1 MSRNI
6 RNRSV
11 TDGGVVVQSAPT
23 PTNATSQSGVSGAIG
38 RTNTKRVIVDGVTMY
53 EATDVYGDVHTHSSA
68 LELEA
73 ILVSSIDKKRKQE
86 AEEEKKKAEEALQQA
101 EEEERQADEDKR
113 VADENAKKWAE
124 WLAYRAQ
131 LEQQWA
137 DMDYG
142 DRQGGIDYG
151 DEFPIEIG
159 PDPEDPEPSDED
171 KWNPFS
177 KESLEGVH
185 EMHMSLLTADNA
197 ESFSDVMRYYEGKTY
212 DVGGVLAMPFL
223 DKFVR
228 KLTGSDKIAR
238 KFGKGRTKLFKRAAA
253 AMIIAD
259 MSRAIRTGD
268 PYEVLPRFETGSPFG
283 IGESGEYVSMPYLD
297 RLLRS
302 VNVVGAISR
311 GEPMKIRDL
320 PGMGEVSQDGESE
333 DFFPGMAN
341 AVGGILEGIKPG
353 QVSVGGMLPFQA
365 MTKFESHAKRVRSI
379 RGIRVLE
386 SDRYYTV
393 MYDPIAKITYVEWK
407 PTEDIRNITS
417 RDKMRSVGREWTE
430 DAIAALGARIP
441 AWSKRV
447 DHIKRKYG
455 MESDSVKHYGYS
467 RGAGIATHMG
477 GLGYGTGYFSSYMPS
492 KHSKSKMSGDALHDY
507 VINPLSYT
515 LMLRNALRK

>member
-6 RNRSV
+6 RKRSV
-11 TDGGVVVQSAPT
+11 TGGGDATQDGPKSP
-23 PTNATSQSGVSGAIG
+23 NATVQSGVSGAIG
-38 RTNTKRVIVDGVTMY
+38 RTSLKRTIVDGVTMY

-68 LELEA
+68 QDLEA
-73 ILVSSIDKKRKQE
+73 ILTSSIDRKRKQE
-86 AEEEKKKAEEALQQA
+86 AEEEKRKAEEAQKQA
-101 EEEERQADEDKR
+101 EEEKQQAEEDKR
-113 VADENAKKWAE
+113 VADENARRWAE
-124 WLAYRAQ
+124 WLAYRQ
-131 LEQQWA
+131 ELEQQWA

-142 DRQGGIDYG
+142 DRQGGIDFG
-151 DEFPIEIG
+151 DDLPIGIG
-159 PDPEDPEPSDED
+159 PDPEDPEPSTED

-177 KESLEGVH
+177 KASLEGVH

-197 ESFSDVMRYYEGKTY
+197 ESFSDVMRYYENKTY
-212 DVGGVLAMPFL
+212 DVGGILAMPFL

-228 KLTGSDKIAR
+228 KLTGSDKVAK

-283 IGESGEYVSMPYLD
+283 IGEGGEYVSMPYLD

-302 VNVVGAISR
+302 VSVVGAITR
-311 GEPMKIRDL
+311 GEPMTIQDL

-341 AVGGILEGIKPG
+341 AIGNILEGIKPG

-365 MTKFESHAKRVRSI
+365 MTKFESHAERIRSI
-379 RGIRVLE
+379 RGIRTLE

-393 MYDPIAKITYVEWK
+393 MYDPHAKITYVEWK

-417 RDKMRSVGREWTE
+417 RSKMGSVGREWTE
-430 DAIAALGARIP
+430 DALAALGARIP

-507 VINPLSYT
+507 MINPLSYAM
-515 LMLRNALRK
+515 MLRNILSK